1 MSNIPNQSAD
11 QAQLDAPSPPV
22 DTSEETAFLNLLIQ
36 GDDQGAMDAL
46 SVMHIQKVRALI
58 FAFKN
63 GKEMISQV
71 IFQRTSNGGPDYVDQ
86 PMPMVVSTE
95 ADSGPNRDVPWGGD
109 GRFAGRGA
117 GQY

>member
-11 QAQLDAPSPPV
+11 QIQLDATLPPV

-36 GDDQGAMDAL
+36 GEDQGAMDAL
-46 SVMHIQKVRALI
+46 SAMHIQKARALI

-71 IFQRTSNGGPDYVDQ
+71 IFLRTSSGGPDYVDEVP
-86 PMPMVVSTE
+86 PMGG
-95 ADSGPNRDVPWGGD
+95 DGPGRGTPWGGD
-109 GRFAGRGA
+109 GRFGGRGA